1 MKVVTR
7 IKNNPAWENSQHLAT
22 PPLGNHWW
30 RLKCRLSSRLGVHVT
45 LLLIFLVKCFN
56 KQLTIQSLESN
67 IKLVIPKKKNRKI
80 FKSIILYH
88 SHPLYFCFGS
98 KWDCTMFVQQWTA
111 VTDGLNKQSK
121 LKWKKIFIDFFLRV
135 SCLWKKTKDV
145 AVLALHH
152 QKDVLHETIS
162 LMYTVKLR
170 IPFVF

>member
-7 IKNNPAWENSQHLAT
+7 IKNNPARENNQHLVT
-22 PPLGNHWW
+22 PPLGNQWW
-30 RLKCRLSSRLGVHVT
+30 QNVGCHLRLRVHVT
-45 LLLIFLVKCFN
+45 LLLIFLFKCFN
-56 KQLTIQSLESN
+56 KQLTIQSFESN
-67 IKLVIPKKKNRKI
+67 IKLVTPKKKYRKI

-98 KWDCTMFVQQWTA
+98 KWDCTMFVRQWTV

-121 LKWKKIFIDFFLRV
+121 LKWKKIFIDFFLSV